1 MMKKGGVWQWG
12 REFCK
17 VAVLGGEAAAK
28 QGRRGRDS
36 ALAEPPRLL
45 RRREE
50 WGLQLLADDD
60 ACDFSGE
67 MMRGRQGV
75 VVMMPAL
82 VCAENLFKKKV
93 QRVYPSAMGNYAQF
107 K

>member
-1 MMKKGGVWQWG
+1 MAVGERVLQSRCFG
-12 REFCK
+12 RGSCSKARSEGAGK
-17 VAVLGGEAAAK
+17 RARRAAKTAAA
-28 QGRRGRDS
+28 
-36 ALAEPPRLL
+36 
-45 RRREE
+45 RRRED